1 MEVQVTKPSERPKF
15 YQFIYLL
22 IDSYFIENVE
32 PSLPLQDTH
41 FDQFQEYTAPVVQPL
56 LREEGHRVKGS
67 IPLNDGAGKHDSDA
81 KNFLRIT
88 DASRFQQTS
97 IVAERRILD
106 FGAVITLG
114 YSLWELTPC
123 STLQKNEIA
132 NMTRFSTHPSH
143 TMALPYANVVRT
155 DPATV
160 APANKR
166 VVTMSNDT
174 RFDLASSMRPQSDG
188 LTYNY
193 AGFLIKQTKRHIQ
206 MAVEVVAAEERF
218 LADHLVIANFISS
231 TLTPPTFA
239 TWLSDLNVE
248 IGGGRVVSSDNA
260 GQGFLCLKAPSKA
273 AAWKI
278 LVLTPYRSHGFMCF
292 STVDTKIRP
301 LHSLSWIT
309 LKRPPW
315 QHACVPSEIASNL
328 GIVLARNESKSII
341 PGPHFCVALDTSN
354 GWKTEI
360 EIEDRIM
367 HNLTI
372 LVDYAHLP
380 I

>member
-1 MEVQVTKPSERPKF
+1 MEGRPSH
-15 YQFIYLL
+15 IW
-22 IDSYFIENVE
+22 V
-32 PSLPLQDTH
+32 
-41 FDQFQEYTAPVVQPL
+41 
-56 LREEGHRVKGS
+56 
-67 IPLNDGAGKHDSDA
+67 
-81 KNFLRIT
+81 
-88 DASRFQQTS
+88 
-97 IVAERRILD
+97 
-106 FGAVITLG
+106 
-114 YSLWELTPC
+114 
-123 STLQKNEIA
+123 
-132 NMTRFSTHPSH
+132 RFSTHPSH

-174 RFDLASSMRPQSDG
+174 RFDLASSMRPQSDGWTLNPTKLKAGGSLPKG

-301 LHSLSWIT
+301 LHSLRYVSSQLDHFET
-309 LKRPPW
+309 SSMAARM
-315 QHACVPSEIASNL
+315 CSL
-328 GIVLARNESKSII
+328 GDCKQLRNSI
-341 PGPHFCVALDTSN
+341 S
-354 GWKTEI
+354 
-360 EIEDRIM
+360 
-367 HNLTI
+367 
-372 LVDYAHLP
+372 
-380 I
+380 